1 MPPIADGCRARGAT
15 GCTMAAAAV
24 GGGRGGRGGGGRES
38 CVSLSDSISIS
49 PTSVMSSLA
58 VGSEVAVLWARS
70 SSLILASSF
79 SFNCF
84 AFFSIC
90 L

>member
-1 MPPIADGCRARGAT
+1 MLPIAGGCKGVEGDCTAR
-15 GCTMAAAAV
+15 
-24 GGGRGGRGGGGRES
+24 RGGRGGGRES
-38 CVSLSDSISIS
+38 CVSLSDSISMS

-79 SFNCF
+79 PFNF
-84 AFFSIC
+84 FVFFSSC

>member
-1 MPPIADGCRARGAT
+1 MLPIAGGCKGAAEG
-15 GCTMAAAAV
+15 GCTAV
-24 GGGRGGRGGGGRES
+24 GGRREGGTGGGRES

-79 SFNCF
+79 SFNFF